1 MNNPLAMMFQMMRG
15 SRNPQQILNQMM
27 GNSQLANNPM
37 AKNAMNMLQNGDVQ
51 GLQNMAENL
60 AKERGTTVDDV
71 KNNIMQ
77 QFGMK

>member
-1 MNNPLAMMFQMMRG
+1 MNNPLAMIFQMMNG
-15 SRNPQQILNQMM
+15 GENPQQILNQMM
-27 GNSQLANNPM
+27 NNNQLMQNPM
-37 AKNAMNMLQNGDVQ
+37 MKNAMQMYQKGDAK
-51 GLQNMAENL
+51 GLQKMAENL